1 MNGKVIDSGANSI
14 PLVLL
19 PLAFIIIIVFVAW
32 PLLIAIFVF
41 ALGLKIWERIR
52 LQQLSEEIDPYFN
65 QLIQAHQ
72 GCLTVLDLT
81 NKTELK
87 PKTARWYL
95 DQKAEEYGAV
105 KRLYDDKGIVYYFL
119 TASTLGS
126 ILDDSEPDDSDI
138 DEDINTA
145 SLQSASSSASISL
158 ASSPLEK
165 VESVTVTS
173 PETKKPPSEKVESVN
188 ITPPETEKPP
198 SKKVESVNIT
208 PPETKKPS
216 SEKVESVNVTPP
228 KRQNPPSVETI
239 SSTSP
244 PPPPVE
250 EVTSEANQEEDT
262 MSLNQSDLAK
272 RLEVHPSTV
281 GKRKSDRD
289 FGLWSRSR
297 DPDGI
302 PWQYVEDTKMFIPLK

>member
-158 ASSPLEK
+158 ASSP
-165 VESVTVTS
+165 
-173 PETKKPPSEKVESVN
+173 SEKVEPVTV
-188 ITPPETEKPP
+188 TPLETEKPP
-198 SKKVESVNIT
+198 
-208 PPETKKPS
+208 

-228 KRQNPPSVETI
+228 ETENPPPVETI

-244 PPPPVE
+244 PPPPPPPIE
-250 EVTSEANQEEDT
+250 EVTPEETQEEDT
-262 MSLNQSDLAK
+262 MSLNQTDLAK

-289 FGLWSRSR
+289 FGLWSQSR